1 MTPRKISIESYPT
14 PSHSDKAALLFVH
27 GAYVNSS
34 CWTFNFIPFFQAQG
48 YDCFTVD
55 LSGHGDSE
63 GRERIDDFGIGD
75 YVDDVKLALAEI
87 GRPAVVV
94 GHSMGARV
102 LERFLENDTAAA
114 AIFLSPV
121 PTTGTAGSA
130 MQLLL
135 RYPNFLES
143 LDAAVNGKISAKTS
157 QMMTE
162 IYFSPDV
169 TPDEILQ
176 FLPMLCPESQ
186 QAVTEMAMPE
196 TRFGIRRSPLPALV
210 IGGIEDA
217 VFPASML
224 HFLASSWRADLYR
237 AAGAGHMLML
247 DPQWE
252 TVAGHML
259 AWMEKRVAAA

>member
-1 MTPRKISIESYPT
+1 MKQRKIRVESYPT
-14 PSHSDKAALLFVH
+14 PSRSDRAALLFVH
-27 GAYVNSS
+27 GAYVNST

-55 LSGHGDSE
+55 LSGHGESE
-63 GRERIDDFGIGD
+63 GRERIDDFGLDD
-75 YVDDVKLALAEI
+75 YVDDLTFALEEI
-87 GRPAVVV
+87 GRHTIVV

-102 LERFLENDTAAA
+102 LERFLEKDCAAA

-135 RYPNFLES
+135 RFPNFLES
-143 LDAAVNGKISAKTS
+143 LDAAVNGKISAKTNE
-157 QMMTE
+157 MMAK

-169 TPDEILQ
+169 APNEILQ

-186 QAVTEMAMPE
+186 QAVTEMALPE
-196 TRFGIRRSPLPALV
+196 TRFGIRRSQLPALV
-210 IGGIEDA
+210 IGGTDDA
-217 VFPASML
+217 VFPVSML
-224 HFLASSWRADLYR
+224 HFLATSWRAEVYR

-259 AWMEKRVAAA
+259 AWMERRVSA